1 MKKLFISLVIM
12 LLAGVNIMAAD
23 RYWVGGAGNWNDAS
37 KWSSA
42 SGGPGGAGVPTAD
55 DNVFFDAS
63 SFTADSRTVTI
74 NTNAVCA
81 DMSWVGAQH
90 TPILQRD
97 GTTTRTL
104 SIYGSLTLIEQ
115 MDFNFLGVV
124 YFESA
129 FVGKT
134 ITSAGQ
140 SFKNHVYFQG
150 EGGYVL
156 QDNFTQINNFIV
168 HFVRGSLNLNDKDFN
183 VNSFSSNYT
192 NVRVLNFGSSII
204 TISFG
209 ANNTVNAFILNG
221 TNLDFTSGTSLLRFT
236 GNNFQFTATGGLV
249 FNEMVSESAI
259 GTSRILSTNGIF
271 KKITINN
278 TGILNNKN
286 TIDTLIFNGIGTIN
300 NDNNIIGLL
309 TANQTLTINN
319 NNGSYGHVSINGNGN
334 LNGTNNTY
342 GTLVLTPGKLYTFRH
357 GNTHIIGDVLTANGN
372 CGEPII
378 FQSSSSGNQA
388 TIRKASGSIIIS
400 YCMLQDM
407 NTDGTATFTANNSI
421 DLGNNTGWTINEP
434 TPLSFYWRGESGNWN
449 DPANWRDEHGNPTSC
464 VPSQFDNVFFDALS
478 FSGAVKTVTVTGDA
492 NSSIYCNNLDW
503 TGVTGNHKITS
514 GTGQNLYIHG
524 SLTLVSGMDWD
535 FNGNAYFKGKDTGKP
550 AYSITSAGQS
560 FKRGVFFQGNG
571 TYELNDNFTITGNYN
586 VGLDNGGLI
595 LNNIT
600 LTARRFLSN
609 ATSSRTLTLGNS
621 VIILSY
627 SDGSNNASEINA
639 SNLLFN
645 GGSTLFRFTGGS
657 AGFLVTNGNLSFHN
671 VNFEGATNG
680 RLNAANCTFNTV
692 TFNNVATIS
701 GGNVTIGSVTAN
713 GNATINGNNNN
724 ITTLVAGGTAT
735 INNNNG
741 YYGHVTLNGNGILN
755 GSGNTYGTLIFKPG
769 NLYKFLS
776 GQTHYITND
785 WFANGTEEQQITIE
799 ASTTTQTTISK
810 ASGSNVVVEWV
821 KLKYNKAVGGS
832 GITFTANNSFDEG
845 NNEGWTINAPGG
857 RDLFWVGGTGNWN
870 DASNWSEES
879 NGTGGVGIPSLH
891 DNVFFDEYSF
901 SGTGQTVTVIGD
913 ATNDAY
919 CRNMDWTGV
928 AGNHKIVA
936 LNTSQKLNIYGSLV
950 LAEGMV
956 WDFGGEVYF
965 KGEDTMKSSYD
976 ITTAGQSFKRGVFFQ
991 GNGTYE
997 LNDDFTIN
1005 GNYSVVLDN
1014 GVLILNNITLT
1025 AWRFLSTATS
1035 SRTLNLGNSVVIL
1048 SYSDGSNHALDINAS
1063 NFQVTGGTSLF
1074 RLTGAQAGFRV
1085 TNGNHTFHNVNFEG
1099 SAGRLNA
1106 ANCTFNTVANS
1117 ASNGSATI
1125 SGGSVT
1131 INTLTTTGNATIGG
1145 NNNNITTLVAGG
1157 TATINNNNGYYGHVT
1172 LNGNGILNG
1181 SGNTYGTLIFKPG
1194 NLYKFLSGQTHYIT
1208 NDWFANGTEE
1218 QQITIEASTTTQT
1231 TISKASGSNVVVEWV
1246 KLKYNKAVGGSG
1258 ITFTANNSFDEGNNE
1273 GWTINAPGGR
1283 DLFWV
1288 GGTGNWND
1296 ASNWSEE
1303 SNGTGGV
1310 GIPSLHDNVFF
1321 DEYSFS
1327 GTGQTVTVI
1336 GDATNDAYCRN
1347 MDWTGVAGNHKIVAL
1362 NTSQKLNIYGSL
1374 VLAEGMVWDFGG
1386 EVYFKGE
1393 DTMKSSY
1400 DITTAGQ
1407 SFKRG
1412 VFFQGNG
1419 TYELNDDFTI
1429 NGNYSVVLDNGV
1441 LILNNITLTAWRFL
1455 STATSSRTLNLG
1467 NSVVILSYSDG
1478 SNHALDINASN
1489 FQVTGGTSLFRLT
1502 GAQAGFRVTN
1512 GNHTFHNVNFE
1523 GSAGRL
1529 NAANCTFNTV
1539 ANSASNGSATIS
1551 GGSVTIN
1558 TLTTTGNATI
1568 GGNNNNITTL
1578 VAGGTATINND
1589 NGNYNHAT
1597 LQGNGTITGSNTFGT
1612 LILTAGK
1619 TYTITHSKIL
1629 TILTDLVAEGTCA
1642 EPMTIQSSST
1652 TLQTTIHKSAGTVTV
1667 TRAFMQGLIASGG
1680 ALFEAINSV
1689 DMDNSNTGWDFI
1701 VVPENLYWVG
1711 GSGNWSDVN
1720 KWSHESG
1727 GAVGYCVPSRLDNVI
1742 FDANSFFQEA
1752 QFVQIDITN
1761 AECYNMDWTGVQFVP
1776 TFMGAQANNLSIYG
1790 SLTFS
1795 PNMNFTFAGNVYFE
1809 GKSAAK
1815 SAYNII
1821 SSGKS
1826 FNRHVYFN
1834 GVGGE
1839 WNLLDDFSA
1848 GNNNIYLQ
1856 HGTLNTNGKA
1866 INCGSFISNN
1876 TNTRALN
1883 MGASV
1888 FTLSSSSNEAWLV
1901 NSPSL
1906 ALSSGSSEI
1915 IFTAAGGGFRSYGA
1929 NILSYNKITFQNAG
1943 GTSIHRSNHQFAE
1956 VVFNPVG
1963 SIRDGGTYGNVT
1975 MNRGGDLQN
1984 NSAYNGTVKLYGN
1997 TLITGTN
2004 NFARLLLG
2012 PGNTFTFPHGQTQTI
2027 SGRFIIWG
2035 SAANP
2040 ITIQSS
2046 ASGTRA
2052 TISKSAGTVLGNYI
2066 HIKDMAATGGAT
2078 FNLYSSVDNGNN
2090 IGWNFLDPTYEDL
2103 AGITISDQETEC
2115 WEATEIIT
2123 VGGTDH
2129 FTVQN
2134 GGSATLIA
2142 GYKIEL
2148 LPGTRVFS
2156 GGRLHAY
2163 ITPYGFFCD
2172 TITTMLASDF
2182 VEEVAKEQFPTVLK
2196 EGLFFNIFPNPTT
2209 GLFTLELKE
2218 FDEFSAITVEISSML
2233 GERIIRQE
2241 LPAAVQYQ
2249 IDISRHQPGIY
2260 MVRVIQGKEAGV
2272 LKVVRR

>member
-1157 TATINNNNGYYGHVT
+1157 TATINN
-1172 LNGNGILNG
+1172 
-1181 SGNTYGTLIFKPG
+1181 
-1194 NLYKFLSGQTHYIT
+1194 
-1208 NDWFANGTEE
+1208 
-1218 QQITIEASTTTQT
+1218 
-1231 TISKASGSNVVVEWV
+1231 
-1246 KLKYNKAVGGSG
+1246 
-1258 ITFTANNSFDEGNNE
+1258 
-1273 GWTINAPGGR
+1273 
-1283 DLFWV
+1283 
-1288 GGTGNWND
+1288 
-1296 ASNWSEE
+1296 
-1303 SNGTGGV
+1303 
-1310 GIPSLHDNVFF
+1310 
-1321 DEYSFS
+1321 
-1327 GTGQTVTVI
+1327 
-1336 GDATNDAYCRN
+1336 
-1347 MDWTGVAGNHKIVAL
+1347 
-1362 NTSQKLNIYGSL
+1362 
-1374 VLAEGMVWDFGG
+1374 
-1386 EVYFKGE
+1386 
-1393 DTMKSSY
+1393 
-1400 DITTAGQ
+1400 
-1407 SFKRG
+1407 
-1412 VFFQGNG
+1412 
-1419 TYELNDDFTI
+1419 
-1429 NGNYSVVLDNGV
+1429 
-1441 LILNNITLTAWRFL
+1441 
-1455 STATSSRTLNLG
+1455 
-1467 NSVVILSYSDG
+1467 
-1478 SNHALDINASN
+1478 
-1489 FQVTGGTSLFRLT
+1489 
-1502 GAQAGFRVTN
+1502 
-1512 GNHTFHNVNFE
+1512 
-1523 GSAGRL
+1523 
-1529 NAANCTFNTV
+1529 
-1539 ANSASNGSATIS
+1539 
-1551 GGSVTIN
+1551 
-1558 TLTTTGNATI
+1558 
-1568 GGNNNNITTL
+1568 
-1578 VAGGTATINND
+1578 D